1 MAITSTHID
10 STLLLPTVDG
20 EVLREEPE
28 EAEGICAARIAKGD
42 AKYWLVITYVYPIV
56 SARAISIIPDF
67 LKAADCKNIFLFII
81 IVGKLDE

>member
-1 MAITSTHID
+1 MIET
-10 STLLLPTVDG
+10 PQYG
-20 EVLREEPE
+20 RRGGPEGGPE

-67 LKAADCKNIFLFII
+67 LKAADCKNIFLFIM